1 MLQTKVLGLFPN
13 HLEPKPAETQ
23 FAPYNFDR
31 PDDDNEFRGLATSL
45 GRAGVGTIPNVVQA
59 GYPLEPSNTLETR
72 EARDSGSVGKLV

>member
-1 MLQTKVLGLFPN
+1 MECCRQIFHATVLQTKVLGLFPN

-45 GRAGVGTIPNVVQA
+45 DVQ
-59 GYPLEPSNTLETR
+59 E
-72 EARDSGSVGKLV
+72 